1 MAAVRDL
8 ASVDL
13 TFTALDADNVHVA
26 LNTFKLGIVPDVAPA
41 RVVAVI
47 DVSGSMEEVCMG
59 VFSIYY

>member
-1 MAAVRDL
+1 MAA
-8 ASVDL
+8 AHL

-47 DVSGSMEEVCMG
+47 DVSGSIGRVCMG